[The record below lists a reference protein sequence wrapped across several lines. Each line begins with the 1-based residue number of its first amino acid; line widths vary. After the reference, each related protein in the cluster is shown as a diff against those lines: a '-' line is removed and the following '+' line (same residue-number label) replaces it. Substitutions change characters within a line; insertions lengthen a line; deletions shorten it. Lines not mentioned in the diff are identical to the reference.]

1 MNEAHSPHLSSH
13 LGVPART
20 SNQLTEVTVGFADP
34 PHSRRISKLS
44 RNYWC
49 DKHQQRAAR
58 KRPSAVRESPP
69 PPAKARAKIA
79 LMHEASASAPQYHNV
94 ASVAAASA
102 TMEAANAA
110 GLAGVAHAVYGSES
124 CRFLHATQAFNIH
137 CCLPAICID
146 ISDFAG

>member
-1 MNEAHSPHLSSH
+1 MN
-13 LGVPART
+13 
-20 SNQLTEVTVGFADP
+20 
-34 PHSRRISKLS
+34 
-44 RNYWC
+44 
-49 DKHQQRAAR
+49 
-58 KRPSAVRESPP
+58 
-69 PPAKARAKIA
+69 IA
-79 LMHEASASAPQYHNV
+79 PMHGASASAPQYHNV